1 MTQQKLNQG
10 TEAENKKMEQSII
23 LIVSLKDNE
32 PFKCRKNIVSNNA
45 NKIFIEIPIHCVA
58 YARDWRL
65 GLIAKKTL

>member
-1 MTQQKLNQG
+1 
-10 TEAENKKMEQSII
+10 MEQSII